1 MNEIILSEKN
11 GQVLASSREVAEKF
25 GKKHSEVIYA
35 IEGRVDK
42 NGKVKNNG
50 LLISGISQLSQMFI
64 ISEKNGQ
71 VLASSRE
78 VAERFGKAH
87 DKVKR
92 SIKSFEKDVAIFGEM
107 FILSYYDDSY
117 GRKQEEYLMTRDGF
131 SLLCMGFTGKKALEW
146 KLKYIDAFN
155 QMEDRLKNGNQ
166 LTEEERLKLQLFSKD
181 ASEVAYA
188 HNRLIELATAPL
200 IAENKELKPKAE
212 YHDEVL
218 KKDGLITTTVVA
230 KDLGF
235 SSANKL
241 NKVMNA
247 NHIIFKNQSG
257 TWCPYA
263 EYEWLIEDN
272 YADYESYTN
281 EHSKPCLKWTE
292 KGRKWIVENYN
303 QWVMN
308 LAS

>member
-1 MNEIILSEKN
+1 MNEIILQNKD
-11 GQVLASSREVAEKF
+11 GQILASSV
-25 GKKHSEVIYA
+25 
-35 IEGRVDK
+35 
-42 NGKVKNNG
+42 
-50 LLISGISQLSQMFI
+50 
-64 ISEKNGQ
+64 
-71 VLASSRE
+71 E
-78 VAERFGKAH
+78 VAERFGKEH
-87 DKVKR
+87 SKVKR
-92 SIKSFEKDVAIFGEM
+92 SIQALEKDVANFGEM
-107 FILSYYDDSY
+107 FNLSYYEDSY
-117 GRKQEEYLMTRDGF
+117 GRKQEEYCMNRDGF
-131 SLLCMGFTGKKALEW
+131 SLIVMGFTGKKALEW
-146 KLKYIDAFN
+146 KLKYIEAFN
-155 QMEDRLKNGNQ
+155 KMEETIKAGNYLTEEDRLK
-166 LTEEERLKLQLFSKD
+166 LMLFSKD
-181 ASEVAYA
+181 VSEVAYA
-188 HNRLIELATAPL
+188 HNRLVEIATAPY
-200 IAENKELKPKAE
+200 IEKAE

-263 EYEWLIEDN
+263 NYEWLIEED

-303 QWVMN
+303 KWVKN

>member
-25 GKKHSEVIYA
+25 GKAHGSILKTICGET
-35 IEGRVDK
+35 R
-42 NGKVKNNG
+42 NGKHVNG
-50 LLISGISQLSQMFI
+50 LCDEI
-64 ISEKNGQ
+64 
-71 VLASSRE
+71 LASGNPLTKY
-78 VAERFGKAH
+78 F
-87 DKVKR
+87 
-92 SIKSFEKDVAIFGEM
+92 IKSTYMNRGKE
-107 FILSYYDDSY
+107 YP
-117 GRKQEEYLMTRDGF
+117 EYLMTRDGF
-131 SLLCMGFTGKKALEW
+131 SLLAMGFTGKEAVEW

-166 LTEEERLKLQLFSKD
+166 LTEEEKLKLMLFSKD

-200 IAENKELKPKAE
+200 IAENEELKPKAE

>member
-1 MNEIILSEKN
+1 MSEIILKEEN
-11 GQVLASSREVAEKF
+11 GQVLASSRDVAEKF
-25 GKKHSEVIYA
+25 GKQHNSVLKTIYGENRKGEH
-35 IEGRVDK
+35 I
-42 NGKVKNNG
+42 NG
-50 LLISGISQLSQMFI
+50 LADEI
-64 ISEKNGQ
+64 
-71 VLASSRE
+71 LASGNPLTKYFIESEYENR
-78 VAERFGKAH
+78 GK
-87 DKVKR
+87 KYK
-92 SIKSFEKDVAIFGEM
+92 EC
-107 FILSYYDDSY
+107 
-117 GRKQEEYLMTRDGF
+117 LMTRDGF
-131 SLLCMGFTGKKALEW
+131 SLVVMGFAGNNAIEW

-155 QMEDRLKNGNQ
+155 KMEEELRKQSSKALPTTYKEALLQLLEQVEKNEK
-166 LTEEERLKLQLFSKD
+166 LEEERKILL
-181 ASEVAYA
+181 
-188 HNRLIELATAPL
+188 
-200 IAENKELKPKAE
+200 PKAD

-235 SSANKL
+235 KSAAKL
-241 NKVMNA
+241 NQIMFLN
-247 NHIIFKNQSG
+247 NIIFKNKSG

>member
-11 GQVLASSREVAEKF
+11 GQVLA
-25 GKKHSEVIYA
+25 
-35 IEGRVDK
+35 
-42 NGKVKNNG
+42 N
-50 LLISGISQLSQMFI
+50 
-64 ISEKNGQ
+64 
-71 VLASSRE
+71 SRE

-87 DKVKR
+87 GSVLKTICGETRNGEHVNGLCDEILASGNPLTKYF
-92 SIKSFEKDVAIFGEM
+92 IKSTYMNRGKE
-107 FILSYYDDSY
+107 YP
-117 GRKQEEYLMTRDGF
+117 EYLMTRDGF
-131 SLLCMGFTGKKALEW
+131 SLLAMGFTGKEAVEW

-166 LTEEERLKLQLFSKD
+166 LTEEEKLKLMLFSKD

-200 IAENKELKPKAE
+200 IAENEELKPKAE

-303 QWVMN
+303 KWVMN

>member
-1 MNEIILSEKN
+1 MNEITLSEKN

-25 GKKHSEVIYA
+25 GKTHGSVLKTICGET
-35 IEGRVDK
+35 R
-42 NGKVKNNG
+42 NGKHVNG
-50 LLISGISQLSQMFI
+50 LCDEI
-64 ISEKNGQ
+64 
-71 VLASSRE
+71 LASGNPLTKY
-78 VAERFGKAH
+78 F
-87 DKVKR
+87 
-92 SIKSFEKDVAIFGEM
+92 IKSTYMNRGKE
-107 FILSYYDDSY
+107 YP
-117 GRKQEEYLMTRDGF
+117 EYLMTRDGF
-131 SLLCMGFTGKKALEW
+131 SLLAMGFTGKEAVEW

-155 QMEDRLKNGNQ
+155 QMEDRLKNGSQ

-200 IAENKELKPKAE
+200 IAENEELKPKAE

>member
-25 GKKHSEVIYA
+25 GKAHGSILKTICGET
-35 IEGRVDK
+35 R
-42 NGKVKNNG
+42 NGKHVNG
-50 LLISGISQLSQMFI
+50 LCDEI
-64 ISEKNGQ
+64 
-71 VLASSRE
+71 LASGNPLTKY
-78 VAERFGKAH
+78 F
-87 DKVKR
+87 
-92 SIKSFEKDVAIFGEM
+92 IKSTYMNRGKE
-107 FILSYYDDSY
+107 YP
-117 GRKQEEYLMTRDGF
+117 EYLMTRDGF
-131 SLLCMGFTGKKALEW
+131 SLLAMGFTGKEAVEW

-155 QMEDRLKNGNQ
+155 QMEDRLKNGSQ

-200 IAENKELKPKAE
+200 IAENEELKPKAE